1 VSVQLETEV
10 DEVGGDNGHLGSR
23 DVTTEKETTVGTGE
37 LEAVDREE
45 GSPVGLVDILAER
58 GNFTGGSHL

>member
-10 DEVGGDNGHLGSR
+10 DEVGGDDGHFWSR
-23 DVTTEKETTVGTGE
+23 DVTTEKEATVGSGE

-58 GNFTGGSHL
+58 GDLTGGSHL